1 MGEEPVAPIRFQKFL
16 NRYGIKALVVGT
28 PDIVPGSIIERRNRG
43 FFNYGHLKNIL
54 GGSQQ
59 SWDVVLQTANL
70 VYGTVERT
78 LSLSGRASLN
88 EFGVTIGGGLGRV
101 NSVKFEIKEVRA
113 RTFVH
118 RDKLSLIQEIFDY
131 RKQNR
136 RKWNRFLNDKWVAD
150 YTYYATRFVFYFDTA
165 TGVDI
170 RADTKDKISVASAGG
185 SFKWG
190 SKGRLVVTTTDE
202 VPFGF
207 SGWKL

>member
-1 MGEEPVAPIRFQKFL
+1 MATIRFQKFL

-43 FFNYGHLKNIL
+43 YFKFSHLEKVL
-54 GGSQQ
+54 GGSKQ
-59 SWDVVLQTANL
+59 SWDVALQPANL

-78 LSLSGRASLN
+78 LSLSGRTSLN
-88 EFGVTIGGGLGRV
+88 EFGVTIEGGLGRV
-101 NSVKFEIKEVRA
+101 NSVKFEIKEVKA
-113 RTFVH
+113 RSFVD
-118 RDKLSLIQEIFDY
+118 RDKLTLVQEIFDY
-131 RKQNR
+131 RKLDR
-136 RKWNRFLNDKWVAD
+136 RKWNRLLNDKWVAD
-150 YTYYATRFVFYFDTA
+150 YTYYATRIVFYFDTA

-170 RADTKDKISVASAGG
+170 RADTKDKITVASAGG

>member
-1 MGEEPVAPIRFQKFL
+1 MAPIRFPQFL
-16 NRYGIKALVVGT
+16 KRYGIKALVVGT

-43 FFNYGHLKNIL
+43 FFKYGHLKNIL

-59 SWDVVLQTANL
+59 SWDVVLQPANL

-101 NSVKFEIKEVRA
+101 NSVEFEIKEVKA

-131 RKQNR
+131 RRKNR
-136 RKWNRFLNDKWVAD
+136 RKWNRLLNDKWVAD
-150 YTYYATRFVFYFDTA
+150 YTYYATKIVFSFETD

-170 RADTKDKISVASAGG
+170 RADTGGKISVASTNG
-185 SFKWG
+185 SFRWG
-190 SKGRLVVTTTDE
+190 SKGRLVVTNTED

-207 SGWKL
+207 SGWRL